1 MRKTWI
7 GYVLLLLGGIFG
19 IHKFYL
25 GQWVW
30 GLIYL
35 FTGGIF
41 LIGCLVDLFT
51 LPTQVRLYN
60 LENGH
65 LPPQRAGG
73 GLRSSGSAPP
83 LAPALANQRRREALL
98 TADRRIQQ
106 FSHRLDH
113 LEAAIHAK
121 Q

>member
-51 LPTQVRLYN
+51 LPSQVRLYN
-60 LENGH
+60 VENGH
-65 LPPQRAGG
+65 LPPHHT
-73 GLRSSGSAPP
+73 SGTRRNAAPP
-83 LAPALANQRRREALL
+83 LQPALVQQRRREALVA
-98 TADRRIQQ
+98 ADRRIQQ

-121 Q
+121 RY